1 MTEAVSAQR
10 TKVVLTTLVVIAA
23 AVGLA
28 GAGADELS
36 PQKAT
41 PSASPSVAAT
51 VASQAHSR
59 AQRLLYAGRIDSA
72 VSAWEQGLA
81 SSPED
86 VESLAAL
93 GATLYA
99 NGEPA
104 RAAVFLERAVAKA
117 RDDWPLRILHATTL
131 ELSGQRERAEREFD
145 AIAADSSNAMIR
157 DIARAL
163 RERKSLFRGPTA
175 IAPEVAAKLGI
186 AAIPGQTW
194 IGVLQDVAW
203 GSTPS
208 GADGGTVAAS
218 ATQLELT
225 RWAGAKEL
233 APALAPGRALASARS
248 PHHVGGL
255 FTVYFGQSAMV
266 TTFSYAQH
274 RSLTV
279 FRAWKDSAQEGNP
292 AALRQVAN
300 IFAFI
305 ADTVRAAGLRKAED
319 KMVIATVMG
328 SVRADEG
335 NLSEAEQFY
344 RYALARLPNNP
355 QARTLLGGVYLAMAN
370 LDAGPVQNPKQSE
383 RYRTHLRQ
391 AESELEAAL
400 KQWPEYSKALLNLGL
415 VRDLQGRRDEAIALA
430 ERAAI
435 LRPSLWEAYGN
446 LACTYK
452 EAGRAILAR
461 EVFEHLQETAPDQS
475 QRFLKCV
482 EGLPPA
488 K

>member
-36 PQKAT
+36 PPKAT

-225 RWAGAKEL
+225 RWAGPL
-233 APALAPGRALASARS
+233 C
-248 PHHVGGL
+248 
-255 FTVYFGQSAMV
+255 Q
-266 TTFSYAQH
+266 
-274 RSLTV
+274 
-279 FRAWKDSAQEGNP
+279 
-292 AALRQVAN
+292 
-300 IFAFI
+300 
-305 ADTVRAAGLRKAED
+305 
-319 KMVIATVMG
+319 
-328 SVRADEG
+328 
-335 NLSEAEQFY
+335 
-344 RYALARLPNNP
+344 
-355 QARTLLGGVYLAMAN
+355 
-370 LDAGPVQNPKQSE
+370 
-383 RYRTHLRQ
+383 
-391 AESELEAAL
+391 
-400 KQWPEYSKALLNLGL
+400 
-415 VRDLQGRRDEAIALA
+415 
-430 ERAAI
+430 
-435 LRPSLWEAYGN
+435 YG
-446 LACTYK
+446 
-452 EAGRAILAR
+452 
-461 EVFEHLQETAPDQS
+461 
-475 QRFLKCV
+475 
-482 EGLPPA
+482 
-488 K
+488 